1 MTDCANDRYNNSCYY
16 FDSDFVFFFAF
27 RLSRRSFFISFLSF
41 RLDNTR
47 VFVSS
52 LSLSLSA
59 ISSGALFAVAVA
71 AVTRLVVAVA
81 VARVALFSQLNW
93 KM

>member
-1 MTDCANDRYNNSCYY
+1 M
-16 FDSDFVFFFAF
+16 
-27 RLSRRSFFISFLSF
+27 
-41 RLDNTR
+41 
-47 VFVSS
+47 FVSS

-59 ISSGALFAVAVA
+59 ISSGALFAVA
-71 AVTRLVVAVA
+71 AVTRLVVA

>member
-1 MTDCANDRYNNSCYY
+1 M
-16 FDSDFVFFFAF
+16 
-27 RLSRRSFFISFLSF
+27 
-41 RLDNTR
+41 
-47 VFVSS
+47 FVS
-52 LSLSLSA
+52 SLSLSA

-81 VARVALFSQLNW
+81 RVALFSQLNW

>member
-1 MTDCANDRYNNSCYY
+1 MIPISLFFLFSFSLFASLDVPS
-16 FDSDFVFFFAF
+16 FFF
-27 RLSRRSFFISFLSF
+27 SF
-41 RLDNTR
+41 RLDNAR

-59 ISSGALFAVAVA
+59 ISLGALFAVAVA

>member
-1 MTDCANDRYNNSCYY
+1 M
-16 FDSDFVFFFAF
+16 
-27 RLSRRSFFISFLSF
+27 
-41 RLDNTR
+41 
-47 VFVSS
+47 FVSS
-52 LSLSLSA
+52 LSLSLCNFF
-59 ISSGALFAVAVA
+59 GALFAVAVA